1 MSKGKILVVDDE
13 PDIVR
18 SLSIRLGS
26 VGYEVSMATDGLNAT
41 RKAIDEQ
48 PDLILMDI
56 DMPGSN
62 GHEVVERL
70 GNISETSHIPVIY
83 LTACTADEDF
93 RKAREGGVRKFIT
106 KPFDSDILLAA
117 VEDQIERSRMVA
129 R

>member
-26 VGYEVSMATDGLNAT
+26 VGYEVSTALDGLNAT

-48 PDLILMDI
+48 PDLILLDI
-56 DMPGSN
+56 GMPAGN

-70 GNISETSHIPVIY
+70 GNIGETCHIPVIY
-83 LTACTADEDF
+83 LTACTTDEDY
-93 RKAREGGVRKFIT
+93 RKAREGGVCKFIT
-106 KPFDSDILLAA
+106 KPFDPDILLAA
-117 VEDQIERSRMVA
+117 VEDQIQRSRVVA

>member
-26 VGYEVSMATDGLNAT
+26 AGYEVSTAGDGLNAT

-48 PDLILMDI
+48 PDLILLDI
-56 DMPGSN
+56 GMPAGN

-70 GNISETSHIPVIY
+70 SNIGETSHIPVIF
-83 LTACTADEDF
+83 LTACTSAEDY
-93 RKAREGGVRKFIT
+93 RKAREGGVCKFIT
-106 KPFDSDILLAA
+106 KPFDSEILLTA
-117 VEDQIERSRMVA
+117 VEDQISHSRLVA